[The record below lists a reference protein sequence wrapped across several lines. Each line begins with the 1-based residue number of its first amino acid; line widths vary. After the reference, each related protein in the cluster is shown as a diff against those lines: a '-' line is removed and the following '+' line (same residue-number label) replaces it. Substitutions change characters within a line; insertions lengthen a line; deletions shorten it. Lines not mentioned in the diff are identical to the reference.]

1 MPLPSHGLGRCHDC
15 RQPIR
20 WSITA
25 ASHRQALNPDEDP
38 RGNVAA
44 YLDGTGTWRSRVPTT
59 ERPIETY
66 EKQFMPHAATCTR
79 APRTLSPNQLPAGV
93 ASLAAHRRKRN
104 R

>member
-20 WSITA
+20 WSLTVA
-25 ASHRQALNPDEDP
+25 GRRQALNPDEDP
-38 RGNVAA
+38 TGNIAA
-44 YLDGTGTWRSRVPTT
+44 YLDGMSTWRSRVPTA

-66 EKQFMPHAATCTR
+66 EKPFTPHVATCPLGPK
-79 APRTLSPNQLPAGV
+79 AISPNQLPAGV
-93 ASLAAHRRKRN
+93 ASLAAHRRNRN